1 MVLGPSTSRNPL
13 TTPTAPRD
21 VVEAFLD
28 ALADSD
34 LERASELI
42 DDNIDYVNVSLP
54 TIRGRDRVL
63 RALSLMDRPS
73 ASFEVY
79 VHAISASGP
88 TVLTERTDVL
98 SFGRFR
104 SQFWVSGRFD
114 VVDGRIT
121 LWRDSFDYLDL
132 LGATFRGLV
141 AVAVPSLRP
150 VAPAETD
157 APGRPKRR

>member
-42 DDNIDYVNVSLP
+42 AENIDYVNVGLP
-54 TIRGRDRVL
+54 VIRGRERVL
-63 RALSLMDRPS
+63 RALALMDRPS

-79 VHAISASGP
+79 VHAISVNGP

-104 SQFWVSGRFD
+104 SQFWVTGRFD

-121 LWRDSFDYLDL
+121 LWRDSFDYLDVL
-132 LGATFRGLV
+132 RASVRGL
-141 AVAVPSLRP
+141 AAMAVPALRP
-150 VAPAETD
+150 AAPAETD
-157 APGRPKRR
+157 APGRPKRH